1 MKKLKLWWIIPVLS
15 IGFNLKSFAQETK
28 TLPEITVSSLNYK
41 YLNSMGDESVAQPVN
56 MLEMR
61 AATYNVKKSDFY
73 EEDYDTYFVSFFIPD
88 GKILAEYDKDGK
100 IIRTT
105 EKFKNIALPKDVT
118 KSVTE
123 RFPHW
128 FIPKNVY
135 YVHYSDTYGGKK
147 VYKITLENGDK
158 RLKVRTDEKGNFLK

>member
-1 MKKLKLWWIIPVLS
+1 MKKLKLLLIISVLS
-15 IGFNLKSFAQETK
+15 IAFNLKSFAQETK
-28 TLPEITVSSLNYK
+28 TLPEITVSSSNYK

-56 MLEMR
+56 MLQMR
-61 AATYNVKKSDFY
+61 AATYDVKKSDFY

-105 EKFKNIALPKDVT
+105 EKFKNIALPKDVA

-128 FIPKNVY
+128 AIPKNVY
-135 YVHYSDTYGGKK
+135 YVHYSDAYGGKK
-147 VYKITLENGDK
+147 MYKITLENGDK
-158 RLKVRTDEKGNFLK
+158 RMKVKTDENGNFLK